1 MLIIHWIHDIVANY
15 WIHSTI
21 ARTLN
26 FHYVNN
32 EFVDSLILEAVE
44 LDDLESIE
52 AILAWR
58 NIKASEMGIT
68 EVDRRL
74 LRMQKNA
81 QEVIICAA
89 IKNNYSI
96 VKMLHSD
103 GYKIFDKMAEVS
115 DRFFFCNGW
124 SQNLKRIPPL
134 HIVRP
139 VLSMSWRRFVVWGF
153 QARLWC
159 HQGRCRSHWFLR
171 RPSLWPIVRSAWGS
185 RMQGRERRFAGRM
198 QWCFAVVWEQWRN
211 L

>member
-1 MLIIHWIHDIVANY
+1 MVIFLALFWGNLVTTDLI
-15 WIHSTI
+15 SP
-21 ARTLN
+21 REN

-115 DRFFFCNGW
+115 DRFFFSNG
-124 SQNLKRIPPL
+124 SDQAEYCMDAGQNHLKKAKKCQN
-134 HIVRP
+134 
-139 VLSMSWRRFVVWGF
+139 SNF
-153 QARLWC
+153 
-159 HQGRCRSHWFLR
+159 
-171 RPSLWPIVRSAWGS
+171 
-185 RMQGRERRFAGRM
+185 
-198 QWCFAVVWEQWRN
+198 
-211 L
+211 

>member
-1 MLIIHWIHDIVANY
+1 MLNRDLIFP
-15 WIHSTI
+15 
-21 ARTLN
+21 REN

-115 DRFFFCNGW
+115 DRFFFSNG
-124 SQNLKRIPPL
+124 SDQAEYCMDAGQNHLKNQKSAKIQIIEL
-134 HIVRP
+134 
-139 VLSMSWRRFVVWGF
+139 VLKFSAHF
-153 QARLWC
+153 QRVICCL
-159 HQGRCRSHWFLR
+159 
-171 RPSLWPIVRSAWGS
+171 V
-185 RMQGRERRFAGRM
+185 
-198 QWCFAVVWEQWRN
+198 
-211 L
+211 

>member
-1 MLIIHWIHDIVANY
+1 MGKIGLLGNLGAFLLYFSVYSVFLYTLLYVSLI
-15 WIHSTI
+15 SL
-21 ARTLN
+21 REN

-96 VKMLHSD
+96 VKILHSD
-103 GYKIFDKMAEVS
+103 GYKIFDKMAD
-115 DRFFFCNGW
+115 DRFFFCNG
-124 SQNLKRIPPL
+124 S
-134 HIVRP
+134 
-139 VLSMSWRRFVVWGF
+139 SD
-153 QARLWC
+153 QAEYC
-159 HQGRCRSHWFLR
+159 
-171 RPSLWPIVRSAWGS
+171 
-185 RMQGRERRFAGRM
+185 MDAGRIHLNIFTF
-198 QWCFAVVWEQWRN
+198 QPFLKTFLLFSCKFIFCFFSETLKKKSPRFLWKKF
-211 L
+211 

>member
-1 MLIIHWIHDIVANY
+1 MVTTHLIFP
-15 WIHSTI
+15 
-21 ARTLN
+21 REN

-89 IKNNYSI
+89 IKNNYNI
-96 VKMLHSD
+96 VKM
-103 GYKIFDKMAEVS
+103 A
-115 DRFFFCNGW
+115 
-124 SQNLKRIPPL
+124 
-134 HIVRP
+134 
-139 VLSMSWRRFVVWGF
+139 
-153 QARLWC
+153 
-159 HQGRCRSHWFLR
+159 
-171 RPSLWPIVRSAWGS
+171 
-185 RMQGRERRFAGRM
+185 
-198 QWCFAVVWEQWRN
+198 
-211 L
+211 

>member
-1 MLIIHWIHDIVANY
+1 MVTFLALFSGNLVTTDLI
-15 WIHSTI
+15 SP
-21 ARTLN
+21 REN

-103 GYKIFDKMAEVS
+103 GYKIFDKVAECTGT
-115 DRFFFCNGW
+115 FFFSNG
-124 SQNLKRIPPL
+124 SDQAEYCMDAGQNHLKKSPKSAKIQIIEL
-134 HIVRP
+134 
-139 VLSMSWRRFVVWGF
+139 VLKFSAHF
-153 QARLWC
+153 QRVICCL
-159 HQGRCRSHWFLR
+159 
-171 RPSLWPIVRSAWGS
+171 I
-185 RMQGRERRFAGRM
+185 
-198 QWCFAVVWEQWRN
+198 
-211 L
+211 

>member
-1 MLIIHWIHDIVANY
+1 MVTTHLIFP
-15 WIHSTI
+15 
-21 ARTLN
+21 REN

-115 DRFFFCNGW
+115 DRFFFCNG
-124 SQNLKRIPPL
+124 SDQAEYCMDAGQNHLKNPKKAPKFKFL
-134 HIVRP
+134 KFP
-139 VLSMSWRRFVVWGF
+139 VHF
-153 QARLWC
+153 
-159 HQGRCRSHWFLR
+159 
-171 RPSLWPIVRSAWGS
+171 
-185 RMQGRERRFAGRM
+185 
-198 QWCFAVVWEQWRN
+198 
-211 L
+211 